1 MTFSFF
7 ASSALESWLIGSG
20 ADPNLIFGTVVA
32 ATAILVVVGYWISQ
46 RVGGPKKVL
55 PLDDF
60 VPFPLVKKEVL
71 SHDTRRFT
79 FGLPKDHILG
89 LSTGQHLTLKY
100 FDSEDGGKAVQ
111 RSYTPVTDD
120 TAVGHFSL
128 CVKVYRPLPPKFPRG
143 GLMSQHL
150 DDLKLGE
157 VVLMKGPKGHVQWKE
172 GGHFHVKPLGKPGQD
187 RYATQFVL
195 IAGGTGITPMLQ
207 ILHAIFR
214 HPTTSRKNQKLTCKL
229 LYANQTPDD
238 ILVRDELEALARDFP
253 DRFQL
258 WYTVDRLPDNAGAE
272 QWTYS
277 TGFIGRDMIE
287 RHAHYG
293 SNGGGK
299 TQYVM
304 CGPPPMIKFAC
315 LPALQELG
323 LSEQDWV
330 VL

>member
-1 MTFSFF
+1 MTLFSFV
-7 ASSALESWLIGSG
+7 EPWIGSG
-20 ADPNLIFGTVVA
+20 ANPNLLIGTVVA
-32 ATAILVVVGYWISQ
+32 ATAVLLAVGYWLARRSSAF
-46 RVGGPKKVL
+46 GPKKVL

-60 VPFPLVKKEVL
+60 VPFPLIRKEVL

-100 FDSEDGGKAVQ
+100 FDSQDGGKAVQ

-120 TAVGHFSL
+120 TAIGHFSL

-150 DDLKLGE
+150 DDLQLGE
-157 VVLMKGPKGHVQWKE
+157 VVLMKGPKGHVQWRE
-172 GGHFHVKPLGKPGQD
+172 GGNFHVKPLGKPGQD
-187 RYATQFVL
+187 RTATQFVL

-214 HPTTSRKNQKLTCKL
+214 HPRTSRMNQKLTCKL
-229 LYANQTPDD
+229 VYANQTPDD
-238 ILVRDELEALARDFP
+238 ILVRDELEALAKDYP

-258 WYTVDRLPDNAGAE
+258 WYTVDRVPDDKQKE
-272 QWTYS
+272 WTYS
-277 TGFIGRDMIE
+277 TGFISREMIE
-287 RHAHYG
+287 RHAHY
-293 SNGGGK
+293 STGK

-315 LPALQELG
+315 VPALQELG

>member
-1 MTFSFF
+1 MPLHAFI
-7 ASSALESWLIGSG
+7 ESWIGSDT
-20 ADPNLIFGTVVA
+20 DPNLVIGTVVA
-32 ATAILVVVGYWISQ
+32 ATAVLVAVGYWLAQ
-46 RVGGPKKVL
+46 RASGPKKVL

-60 VPFPLVKKEVL
+60 VPFPLIKKEEL

-172 GGHFHVKPLGKPGQD
+172 RGHFHVKPLGKPGQD
-187 RYATQFVL
+187 RKATQFVL

-214 HPTTSRKNQKLTCKL
+214 HPKTSQMNHKLSCKL

-258 WYTVDRLPDNAGAE
+258 WYTVDRVPDTIQKEWA
-272 QWTYS
+272 YS
-277 TGFIGRDMIE
+277 TGFINREMVE
-287 RHAHYG
+287 RHAHYKT
-293 SNGGGK
+293 GK

-323 LSEQDWV
+323 LSEQEWV